1 MTVLSDKESDPSRTR
16 RKSKSHILE
25 ESLRF
30 GAEEHKYSSHISDP
44 TGISNVKL
52 NTYSDSGKVKA
63 TAILLCGGSGNR
75 FNYDFSEYPQG
86 KYYIPE
92 GVPKS
97 KQFIHIYN
105 VPLFVYSL
113 SELIHN
119 PSVSEIIISS
129 KPPWFSKIVEMIVKS
144 REFIANY
151 GEKMDVPGYS
161 VDLIDNY
168 PFGKIHTFAYDF
180 SSKNFIL
187 DLKDIENDEEARYKF
202 IKFVESGP
210 ERCNSAYNALRHLE
224 DHTKD
229 DHLVLIHDG
238 ARPLIKLID
247 LDLLIK
253 NTVKYGA
260 CIPAYRPADT
270 IKLVDD
276 KIVSK
281 TLDRSKTYVV
291 QTPQAFKYKL
301 IKDAYDNVMDSLIY
315 EPMLHKYFTDDS
327 SILESQFVNVVVA
340 NGHQF
345 NLKLSY
351 NNDLDLCRFLI
362 KKSIFN
368 DAV

>member
-1 MTVLSDKESDPSRTR
+1 MTILSNKESEPSRTR

-25 ESLRF
+25 ESFRF
-30 GAEEHKYSSHISDP
+30 GAEDHKYSSHISDP
-44 TGISNVKL
+44 TGISNTEL
-52 NTYSDSGKVKA
+52 NTYTDSGKFTAK
-63 TAILLCGGSGNR
+63 AILLCGGSGNR
-75 FNYDFSEYPQG
+75 FNYDFSQYPQG

-92 GVPKS
+92 GMPKS

-129 KPPWFSKIVEMIVKS
+129 KPPWFSKIVEMILKS
-144 REFIANY
+144 RDFISNY

-168 PFGKIHTFAYDF
+168 SFGKIHMFAYDF

-187 DLKDIENDEEARYKF
+187 DLNDIENGENTRYKF

-210 ERCNSAYNALRHLE
+210 ERCNSTYNALRYLE
-224 DHTKD
+224 DYTND
-229 DHLVLIHDG
+229 EDIVLIHDG

-247 LDLLIK
+247 IELLIK
-253 NTVKYGA
+253 NAVKYGA
-260 CIPAYRPADT
+260 CIPAYRPTDT

-281 TLDRSKTYVV
+281 TLDRSKTYIV
-291 QTPQAFKYKL
+291 QTPQVFKYKF
-301 IKDAYDNVMDSLIY
+301 IKDAYDNVMDSLSY
-315 EPMLHKYFTDDS
+315 EPALHKYFTDDS
-327 SILESQFVNVVVA
+327 SVLESQFVSVVIA

-362 KKSIFN
+362 KNSLFT
-368 DAV
+368 DTV